1 MVDVQ
6 CVVCYEVVFLRMF
19 WLVVSEVEVAE
30 NGQFL

>member
-19 WLVVSEVEVAE
+19 WLVVSEVEVA
-30 NGQFL
+30 QFL